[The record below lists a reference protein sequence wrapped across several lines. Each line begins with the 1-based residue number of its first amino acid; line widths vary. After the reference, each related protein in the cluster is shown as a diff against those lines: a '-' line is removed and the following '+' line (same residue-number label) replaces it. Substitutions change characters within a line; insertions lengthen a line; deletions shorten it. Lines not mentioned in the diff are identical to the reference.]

1 MDVERVVQY
10 WLTTAADDWTAA
22 EHLLQSGDYPHVL
35 FFAHLYLEKLLKALI
50 VRSTGEHAP
59 ISHHLRYLAEKAGLD
74 LTPEQE
80 AFLLRVTEY
89 AVRTRYPDMALQ
101 FKRQCTRDF
110 CSAEMR
116 RIEEFGRWI
125 EQRIKSWKS

>member
-10 WLTTAADDWTAA
+10 WLTAATDDRTAA

-74 LTPEQE
+74 LTSEQ
-80 AFLLRVTEY
+80 
-89 AVRTRYPDMALQ
+89 
-101 FKRQCTRDF
+101 
-110 CSAEMR
+110 
-116 RIEEFGRWI
+116 
-125 EQRIKSWKS
+125 